1 MSKKYEK
8 LAYDIVEKVGGNDNI
23 DSLHHCQTRLRFK
36 LVDDKKADMD
46 AISKMNG
53 VAKVLLQGGMF
64 QVVIGMD
71 VAECYEE
78 VVKLITPK
86 TTETTKASPEKKELF
101 DLVTD
106 FISSIFSP
114 IVPALAG
121 AGMIKALLALLSAF
135 SLINK
140 DGQTYI
146 LLNMFGDA
154 TFAFMPILLAYTSA
168 QKLKCNPILA
178 AVTAG
183 IMCHPVWTGLVE
195 AGSAVS
201 FMGIPLY
208 LVRYTNSVIP
218 IVLVILIQAPIEKWL
233 NKIMPKSIRLVFVP
247 MIEFII
253 MGILALSVLGPLG
266 DYVGTGM
273 TAIFAYLSENVSWL
287 EAMLMGGLYS
297 PLVIFGLHHGLA
309 PLGTM
314 QMSSM
319 GYDGIFGPGVLCAN
333 IGQGTSS
340 FVVGLM
346 SKDQET
352 KQVGISA
359 GITGLMGTTEPALY
373 GLNLPK
379 KYPLIAGAI
388 GGACGG
394 LVAGLTHTHR
404 FATGSSGLPAV
415 VMYLGDDTTRF
426 FINIVIAL
434 AVDIV
439 VTAFVTFILFKRFEK
454 KTVQGHLKN
463 EKAAE
468 AKESRMPGSE
478 SGSIQAP
485 VGGTVVKMEEIPDE
499 TFASGVL
506 GKGIGIEPDSETITA
521 PFAGEISS
529 VAETGHAIGITST
542 DGMEVLIHVGIDTVN
557 LNGEGFSPKVNVGE
571 KILPGQKLLDFDRS
585 VIRAAGYPDIV
596 VVMLLNAD
604 EYATVEILPEEKVT
618 AGMQVMKTVS

>member
-1 MSKKYEK
+1 MSKKYEQ
-8 LAYDIVEKVGGNDNI
+8 LAHDIVEKIGGNENV

-36 LVDDKKADMD
+36 LINDEKADME
-46 AISKMNG
+46 AISKMEG

-64 QVVIGMD
+64 QIVIGMD

-78 VVKLITPK
+78 VIKLLTPK
-86 TTETTKASPEKKELF
+86 GEEQEVEQPKEKKKIF
-101 DLVTD
+101 DIVTD

-135 SLINK
+135 SLIDK
-140 DGQTYI
+140 EGQTYI

-154 TFAFMPILLAYTSA
+154 TFAFMPILLAVTSA
-168 QKLKCNPILA
+168 KKLRCNPILA

-183 IMCHPVWTGLVE
+183 IMCHPTWTGLVS
-195 AGSAVS
+195 AGEAVS
-201 FMGIPLY
+201 FVGIPFY

-253 MGILALSVLGPLG
+253 MGILALSILGPLG
-266 DYVGTGM
+266 DYLGTGM
-273 TAIFAYLSENVSWL
+273 TAIFSYLSENVSWL

-333 IGQGTSS
+333 IGQGTAS

-352 KQVGISA
+352 KQVGISS

-373 GLNLPK
+373 AINLPK

-388 GGACGG
+388 GGTCGG
-394 LVAGLTHTHR
+394 LIAGLTHTHR

-426 FINIVIAL
+426 FVNIIIAL

-439 VTAFVTFILFKRFEK
+439 VAAIVTFILFMRYEK
-454 KTVQGHLKN
+454 KTG
-463 EKAAE
+463 
-468 AKESRMPGSE
+468 KEDMKEELNTVETGM
-478 SGSIQAP
+478 IKAP
-485 VGGTVVKMEEIPDE
+485 VDGEMVRMEEIPDE

-506 GKGIGIEPDSETITA
+506 GKGIGIKPTSGKICA

-529 VAETGHAIGITST
+529 VADTGHAIGITGT
-542 DGMEVLIHVGIDTVN
+542 DGMEMLIHVGIDTVN
-557 LNGEGFSPKVNVGE
+557 MKGKGFSPKVKQGE
-571 KILPGQKLLDFDRS
+571 HVVTGQDLLEFDRDA
-585 VIRAAGYPDIV
+585 IQKEGYSDIV

-604 EYATVEILPEEKVT
+604 DYAQVEITSEKMVQS
-618 AGMQVMKTVS
+618 GIQIMKTVS

>member
-1 MSKKYEK
+1 MSKKYEQ
-8 LAYDIVEKVGGNDNI
+8 LAHDIVEKIGGNENV

-36 LVDDKKADMD
+36 LINDEKADME
-46 AISKMNG
+46 AISKMEG

-64 QVVIGMD
+64 QIVIGMD

-78 VVKLITPK
+78 VIKLLTPK
-86 TTETTKASPEKKELF
+86 GEEQEVEQPKEKKKIF
-101 DLVTD
+101 DIVTD

-135 SLINK
+135 SLIDK
-140 DGQTYI
+140 EGQTYI

-154 TFAFMPILLAYTSA
+154 TFAFMPILLAVTSA
-168 QKLKCNPILA
+168 KKLRCNPILA

-183 IMCHPVWTGLVE
+183 IMCHPTWTGLVS
-195 AGSAVS
+195 AGEAVS
-201 FMGIPLY
+201 FVGIPFY

-253 MGILALSVLGPLG
+253 MGILALSILGPLG
-266 DYVGTGM
+266 DYLGTGM
-273 TAIFAYLSENVSWL
+273 TAIFSYLSENVSWL

-333 IGQGTSS
+333 IGQGTASL
-340 FVVGLM
+340 VVGLM

-352 KQVGISA
+352 KQVGISS

-373 GLNLPK
+373 AINLPK

-388 GGACGG
+388 GGTCGG
-394 LVAGLTHTHR
+394 LIAGLTHTHR
-404 FATGSSGLPAV
+404 FATGSSGLPAI

-426 FINIVIAL
+426 FVNIIIAL

-439 VTAFVTFILFKRFEK
+439 VAAIVTFILFMRYEK
-454 KTVQGHLKN
+454 KTG
-463 EKAAE
+463 
-468 AKESRMPGSE
+468 KEDMKEELNTVETGM
-478 SGSIQAP
+478 IKAP
-485 VGGTVVKMEEIPDE
+485 VDGEMVRMEDIPDE

-506 GKGIGIEPDSETITA
+506 GKGIGIKPTSGKICA

-529 VAETGHAIGITST
+529 VADTGHAIGITGT
-542 DGMEVLIHVGIDTVN
+542 DGMEMLIHVGIDTVN
-557 LNGEGFSPKVNVGE
+557 MKGKGFSPKVKQGE
-571 KILPGQKLLDFDRS
+571 HVVTGQDLLEFDRDA
-585 VIRAAGYPDIV
+585 IQKEGYSDIV

-604 EYATVEILPEEKVT
+604 DYAQVEITSEKMVQS
-618 AGMQVMKTVS
+618 GIQIMKTVS

>member
-1 MSKKYEK
+1 MSKKYEQ
-8 LAYDIVEKVGGNDNI
+8 LAHDIVEKIGGNENV

-36 LVDDKKADMD
+36 LINDEKADME
-46 AISKMNG
+46 AISKMEG

-64 QVVIGMD
+64 QIVIGMD

-78 VVKLITPK
+78 VIKLLTPK
-86 TTETTKASPEKKELF
+86 GEEQEVEQPKEKKKIF
-101 DLVTD
+101 DIVTD

-135 SLINK
+135 SLIDK
-140 DGQTYI
+140 EGQTYI

-154 TFAFMPILLAYTSA
+154 TFAFMPILLAVTSA
-168 QKLKCNPILA
+168 KKLRCNPILA

-183 IMCHPVWTGLVE
+183 IMCHPTWTGLVS
-195 AGSAVS
+195 AGEAVS
-201 FMGIPLY
+201 FVGIPFY

-253 MGILALSVLGPLG
+253 MGILALSILGPLG
-266 DYVGTGM
+266 DYLGTGM
-273 TAIFAYLSENVSWL
+273 TAIFSYLSENVSWL

-333 IGQGTSS
+333 IGQGTASL
-340 FVVGLM
+340 VVGLM

-352 KQVGISA
+352 KQVGISS

-373 GLNLPK
+373 AINLPK

-388 GGACGG
+388 GGTCGG
-394 LVAGLTHTHR
+394 LIAGLTHTHR
-404 FATGSSGLPAV
+404 FATGSSGLPAI

-426 FINIVIAL
+426 FVNIIIAL

-439 VTAFVTFILFKRFEK
+439 VAAIVTFILFMRYEK
-454 KTVQGHLKN
+454 KTG
-463 EKAAE
+463 
-468 AKESRMPGSE
+468 KEDMKEELNTVETGM
-478 SGSIQAP
+478 IKAP
-485 VGGTVVKMEEIPDE
+485 VDGEMVRMEDIPDE

-506 GKGIGIEPDSETITA
+506 GKGIGIKPTSGKICA

-529 VAETGHAIGITST
+529 VADTGHAIGITGT
-542 DGMEVLIHVGIDTVN
+542 DGMEMLIHVGIDTVN
-557 LNGEGFSPKVNVGE
+557 MNGKGFSPKVKQGE
-571 KILPGQKLLDFDRS
+571 HVVTGQDLLEFDRDA
-585 VIRAAGYPDIV
+585 IQKEGYSDIV

-604 EYATVEILPEEKVT
+604 DYAQVEITSEKMVQS
-618 AGMQVMKTVS
+618 GIQIMKTVS